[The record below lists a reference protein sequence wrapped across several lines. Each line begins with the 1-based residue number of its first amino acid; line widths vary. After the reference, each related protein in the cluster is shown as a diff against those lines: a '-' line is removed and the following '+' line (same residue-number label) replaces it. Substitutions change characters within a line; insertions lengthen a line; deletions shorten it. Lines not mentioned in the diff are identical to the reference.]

1 MHVAL
6 LSPSWPLTEAANG
19 IVTYVDHMRHALMAL
34 GHEVSVVAARARPSE
49 GVYPVQARRVTQ
61 VRRRLAAAFGQARP
75 LSYGLA
81 IADTVRSLHQRHR
94 IDVLEMEESFG
105 WPAHVARLG
114 IPTVVKLHGP
124 AFLTLV
130 DEELSLPTSASKI
143 AAEGRA
149 LRAMRYITAPSRNTL
164 ARTVSKYGLQAQG
177 FYVPNPIDPSKA
189 RVWSPQAADPGL
201 VLFVGRFDKVKG
213 GDRMLEAFKRVL
225 AQQPD
230 ARLIF
235 AGPDRGLMQ
244 SGGSLVHFAD
254 FARRLFSADELR
266 QVDYR
271 GALPP
276 SEVAA
281 LRVQAGVTV
290 IASRWESAGYTAAEA
305 MSQGCPIAAIDCEGV
320 NEVVLRD
327 KTGLIS
333 ASIETLADDI
343 LRLMRDRARAAELG
357 SAARRFITDTH
368 SPAVAVAATLK
379 VYEHALAG
387 QSASS

>member
-19 IVTYVDHMRHALMAL
+19 IVTYVDHMRHALLSL
-34 GHEVSVVAARARPSE
+34 GHEVSVIAARATPSD
-49 GVYPVQARRVTQ
+49 GVYPVEALRVTQ
-61 VRRRLAAAFGQARP
+61 ARRRLAAAFGRARP
-75 LSYGLA
+75 LTYGLA
-81 IADTVRSLHQRHR
+81 IADTVRSLHKRHR
-94 IDVLEMEESFG
+94 IDVIEMEESFG

-130 DEELSLPTSASKI
+130 DEELSLPISASKI
-143 AAEGRA
+143 AAEGQA
-149 LRAMRYITAPSRNTL
+149 LRAMRFITAPSRNTL
-164 ARTVSKYGLQAQG
+164 DRTVSKYGLTARG
-177 FYVPNPIDPSKA
+177 FYVPNPIDASKA
-189 RVWSPQAADPGL
+189 RVWSPSKADPNL
-201 VLFVGRFDKVKG
+201 VLFVGRFDKIKG
-213 GDRMLEAFKRVL
+213 GDRVLDSFKRVL
-225 AQQPD
+225 ARKPD
-230 ARLIF
+230 ARLVF

-244 SGGSLVHFAD
+244 ADGSLVRLAD
-254 FARRLFSADELR
+254 YARDVFSADELR

-333 ASIETLADDI
+333 ASIETLAEDI
-343 LRLMRDRARAAELG
+343 LLLLSDPARAAELG
-357 SAARRFITDTH
+357 QAARQFITDTH
-368 SPAVAVAATLK
+368 APAVAVGATLK

-387 QSASS
+387 ERVTS